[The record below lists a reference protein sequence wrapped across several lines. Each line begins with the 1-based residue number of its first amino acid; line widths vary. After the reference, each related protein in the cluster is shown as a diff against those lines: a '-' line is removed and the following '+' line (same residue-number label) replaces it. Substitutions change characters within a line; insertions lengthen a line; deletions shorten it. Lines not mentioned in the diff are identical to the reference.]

1 MQALVA
7 QAPPHNV
14 LRATPSFS
22 AEFGAAA
29 GGAVAVGGPVAFL
42 VGPETCR
49 GTAAVLLDAVK
60 NRRTCAV
67 RMIAYS
73 MCGRRSR
80 LADVSVS
87 PGAPLPDGQATVLLD
102 VRTSTTAAAPPAPP
116 PAATAPVATPAPA
129 PPPAVAPAPAA
140 AAEAEVP
147 ATKRARLKETL
158 IEAALAANGAMDDAG
173 DGDDDGEEGEEA
185 YDSDEEDARAEAS
198 AAAAELFALS
208 RAARSEAS
216 LSIDASRDDD
226 DVDMD
231 QILALH
237 KRGRSLSRPR
247 SAATTERSGG
257 PSSAGASRAR
267 DKPAPFLT
275 KLMEILESGTY
286 EGLIKWVAP
295 TDGRRRLRRR
305 RRRRR
310 AGRPR
315 GRL

>member
-22 AEFGAAA
+22 SEFGAAA

-42 VGPETCR
+42 VGAETCR

-102 VRTSTTAAAPPAPP
+102 VRTTTTAAAPPAPP

-129 PPPAVAPAPAA
+129 RTA
-140 AAEAEVP
+140 
-147 ATKRARLKETL
+147 
-158 IEAALAANGAMDDAG
+158 
-173 DGDDDGEEGEEA
+173 
-185 YDSDEEDARAEAS
+185 
-198 AAAAELFALS
+198 
-208 RAARSEAS
+208 
-216 LSIDASRDDD
+216 
-226 DVDMD
+226 
-231 QILALH
+231 
-237 KRGRSLSRPR
+237 
-247 SAATTERSGG
+247 
-257 PSSAGASRAR
+257 
-267 DKPAPFLT
+267 
-275 KLMEILESGTY
+275 
-286 EGLIKWVAP
+286 
-295 TDGRRRLRRR
+295 
-305 RRRRR
+305 
-310 AGRPR
+310 
-315 GRL
+315 